1 MPPGRC
7 AAPHLCARIGGASV
21 GRSLPWML
29 GTAVIDRDR
38 RHQDREQRRSCPP
51 PSDVWL
57 LCGHPDCGEQE
68 VKPATTIV
76 LSCAGFLVPPAR
88 GQRKGSE
95 GGRTNRSQK
104 ARTEEHSSAGTA
116 TDAHDRRTHGG
127 YPMHVVIR
135 QYKVDSNATEE
146 IVRRAREG
154 FVPLISSAPGFVS
167 YTMVDAGADGL
178 ITVSIF
184 EDRAGAEESVRMAA
198 NWSRETLAS
207 LLPNPPQ
214 VTIGEVSIRE
224 IKENVRPGYG
234 VMRRY
239 KFNPGDVAEV
249 TRRVREGLVPQ
260 ITSAPGFGI
269 YTVLD
274 AGEGVVVSLS
284 AFTDR
289 ASAEA
294 STQQALAWAR
304 EHLGSFH
311 PQPPQVISGEIKVR
325 EARSAAATG

>member
-1 MPPGRC
+1 
-7 AAPHLCARIGGASV
+7 
-21 GRSLPWML
+21 
-29 GTAVIDRDR
+29 
-38 RHQDREQRRSCPP
+38 
-51 PSDVWL
+51 
-57 LCGHPDCGEQE
+57 
-68 VKPATTIV
+68 
-76 LSCAGFLVPPAR
+76 
-88 GQRKGSE
+88 
-95 GGRTNRSQK
+95 
-104 ARTEEHSSAGTA
+104 
-116 TDAHDRRTHGG
+116 
-127 YPMHVVIR
+127 MHVVIR
-135 QYKVDSNATEE
+135 QYTVDSNATEE

-167 YTMVDAGADGL
+167 YTIVDAGADGL
-178 ITVSIF
+178 ITVSVF

-198 NWSRETLAS
+198 NWVRESLAS

-214 VTIGEVSIRE
+214 VTVGEVSIRE
-224 IKENVRPGYG
+224 VRENVQAGYG

-260 ITSAPGFGI
+260 ITSAPGFAI

-289 ASAEA
+289 AAAEA
-294 STQQALAWAR
+294 STQQALAWVR
-304 EHLGSFH
+304 DHLEPFH

-325 EARSAAATG
+325 AARAGTATG

>member
-1 MPPGRC
+1 
-7 AAPHLCARIGGASV
+7 
-21 GRSLPWML
+21 
-29 GTAVIDRDR
+29 
-38 RHQDREQRRSCPP
+38 
-51 PSDVWL
+51 
-57 LCGHPDCGEQE
+57 
-68 VKPATTIV
+68 
-76 LSCAGFLVPPAR
+76 
-88 GQRKGSE
+88 
-95 GGRTNRSQK
+95 
-104 ARTEEHSSAGTA
+104 
-116 TDAHDRRTHGG
+116 
-127 YPMHVVIR
+127 MHVVLR
-135 QYKVDSNATEE
+135 QYTVDSNATED
-146 IVRRAREG
+146 IVRRARED

-167 YTMVDAGADGL
+167 YTIVDAGTDGL
-178 ITVSIF
+178 LTVSIF

-198 NWSRETLAS
+198 TWVRESLAS

-214 VTIGEVSIRE
+214 VTIGAVSIRE
-224 IKENVRPGYG
+224 IKENVRPSYG

-260 ITSAPGFGI
+260 ITSAPGFAI

-325 EARSAAATG
+325 AARAGAATG